1 MEYTFFTISFLIVLG
16 LLAGMVSSIC
26 GIGGGIIWVSLMTIV
41 LSIPIKIAIDTST
54 FVILVSSAVAF
65 VLFYKNGRLNVKQV
79 LIFSS
84 FSILGGLTCSLLL
97 IFVEFENTILRII
110 FATTLLIAGVNMVY
124 KAIKSKNH
132 SKSQTSDESEF
143 FLAKYEYRTNLVKS
157 LPLFYIAGFF
167 AYLIGIGGGIVN
179 TPSLNIILGYP
190 IHNATAI

>member
-84 FSILGGLTCSLLL
+84 FDFKS
-97 IFVEFENTILRII
+97 FK
-110 FATTLLIAGVNMVY
+110 TLFIPLEPVA
-124 KAIKSKNH
+124 KIKS
-132 SKSQTSDESEF
+132 
-143 FLAKYEYRTNLVKS
+143 YS
-157 LPLFYIAGFF
+157 L
-167 AYLIGIGGGIVN
+167 
-179 TPSLNIILGYP
+179 
-190 IHNATAI
+190 